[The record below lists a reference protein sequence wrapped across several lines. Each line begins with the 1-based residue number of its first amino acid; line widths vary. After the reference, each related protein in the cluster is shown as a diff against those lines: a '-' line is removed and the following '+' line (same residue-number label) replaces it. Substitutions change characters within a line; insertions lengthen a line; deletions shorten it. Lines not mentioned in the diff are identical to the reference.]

1 MEELYRKIEALTL
14 NEDPLMVAGIMMAQ
28 AMKIY
33 KTVLNEDA
41 FKELTSHISE
51 TADSI
56 SIETPTLN

>member
-1 MEELYRKIEALTL
+1 MEELYR

-33 KTVLNEDA
+33 KSILPEDE
-41 FKELTSHISE
+41 FKSLTNHISE